1 MYYNIFEQQN
11 MTLENFTL
19 GASQGA
25 TILMLLNSESRQDR
39 QCCLDRLKELFLNGY
54 MSWHPEPLHT
64 YMDELSLYTLE
75 TLSDADDCKENEGDA
90 LDYENEDWV
99 EDYDEYI
106 ADKMSMEESMK
117 SRWQYR
123 AGIKKQKTP
132 KSIIA
137 RGFGLARSPSY
148 IYV

>member
-1 MYYNIFEQQN
+1 MIVKAQTALKGKPELNMYMSSLTNDI
-11 MTLENFTL
+11 
-19 GASQGA
+19 
-25 TILMLLNSESRQDR
+25 R
-39 QCCLDRLKELFLNGY
+39 LNG
-54 MSWHPEPLHT
+54 E
-64 YMDELSLYTLE
+64 
-75 TLSDADDCKENEGDA
+75 DAY

-106 ADKMSMEESMK
+106 ADKTSLEESLK
-117 SRWQYR
+117 TKWQHR

-137 RGFGLARSPSY
+137 RGFGLARSLSY